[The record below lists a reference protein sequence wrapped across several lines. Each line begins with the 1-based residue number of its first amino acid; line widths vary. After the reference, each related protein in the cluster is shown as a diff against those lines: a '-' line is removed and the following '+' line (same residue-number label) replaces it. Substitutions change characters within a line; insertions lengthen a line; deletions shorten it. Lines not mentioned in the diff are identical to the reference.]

1 VSVSKRLVLVAYSHL
16 VNFCR
21 FQVLAFQALFG
32 RSAVCPVDWSNV
44 ATEGGFVLQRIVELS
59 DSAQEFDATK
69 ECWKLSQKFVDYL
82 FALPTWFNLVS
93 DECGCDPNINRF
105 FETATEEKQAEL
117 FRLSEIINDCT
128 KHLSELQERMIFLE
142 IVER

>member
-1 VSVSKRLVLVAYSHL
+1 
-16 VNFCR
+16 
-21 FQVLAFQALFG
+21 
-32 RSAVCPVDWSNV
+32 VDWSNV

-82 FALPTWFNLVS
+82 FALPTWFMLVTDVS
-93 DECGCDPNINRF
+93 KDPDPEMQRFYDNATDE
-105 FETATEEKQAEL
+105 QVAEL
-117 FRLSEIINDCT
+117 TRLSEIINDCT